1 MAKISR
7 NIVILVCVISFGLI
21 AAGPLAKPVV
31 KAQPK
36 RAEPKRT
43 ELIDDPY
50 KDSTILVEAFV
61 VEVRLSALYDLG
73 VSPIGEKP
81 NSVSIDN
88 ILRCLQDEDNARIS
102 SGAKV
107 ATRQRERGTTESEQR
122 IYIEKQNADK
132 TMAGIKRAAASK
144 PPRPYQFSKSFVAS
158 ANIIT
163 PNRIFVS
170 FGFTENSMDKVPAKD
185 GMPPNTVNWQW
196 SGTVCLERGKAS
208 IAGATQDEKKAV
220 FLILCADIRGS

>member
-7 NIVILVCVISFGLI
+7 NIVIVVCVISCALI
-21 AAGPLAKPVV
+21 AAGPLVGPTAEAQAK
-31 KAQPK
+31 K
-36 RAEPKRT
+36 T
-43 ELIDDPY
+43 ELIEDPY

-88 ILRCLQDEDNARIS
+88 ILKCLQNEDNAKIS

-122 IYIEKQNADK
+122 IYLGQPMPTK
-132 TMAGIKRAAASK
+132 TSEGGKKPTVVR
-144 PPRPYQFSKSFVAS
+144 PPRPYQFSKTFQAS
-158 ANIIT
+158 ANIIA

-170 FGFTENSMDKVPAKD
+170 FGYDENAMDKVPAKD
-185 GMPPNTVNWQW
+185 GTPPNTVNWQW

-208 IAGATQDEKKAV
+208 IVGATQDEEKAV
-220 FLILCADIRGS
+220 FLILCADIRDS

>member
-1 MAKISR
+1 MSKIFR
-7 NIVILVCVISFGLI
+7 NIFIIVCIISCVSI
-21 AAGPLAKPVV
+21 AAGPIVKPNVRAQAK
-31 KAQPK
+31 KA
-36 RAEPKRT
+36 

-88 ILRCLQDEDNARIS
+88 ILRCLQDEDNARII

-107 ATRQRERGTTESEQR
+107 ATRQRERGNSESEQR
-122 IYIEKQNADK
+122 IYLGQQKPAK
-132 TMAGIKRAAASK
+132 TSEGSKRPTASRA
-144 PPRPYQFSKSFVAS
+144 PRSYQFSKSFQAS
-158 ANIIT
+158 VNIIA

-170 FGFTENSMDKVPAKD
+170 FGYNENAMDKVPAKD
-185 GMPPNTVNWQW
+185 GMPPNTIDWQW
-196 SGTVCLERGKAS
+196 TGTACLERGKAS
-208 IAGATQDEKKAV
+208 IVGATQDEKKAV
-220 FLILCADIRGS
+220 FLILCADIRDI